1 MSTDTDRFAG
11 ELRERLSIDHLH
23 SHLDF
28 DTLLS
33 SSRRARRRH
42 AMTASA
48 VVAGSVAVVALA
60 IAIAVA
66 VPQLKGSS
74 PEIAPAEPSDT
85 VTARVATAGADAVG
99 VSAATSVTGGGAPW
113 MTALT
118 LTSANGTEA
127 IGLVPGS
134 TSDLADVAAET
145 GAAVDHALRVVVGDP
160 QSPSASFVIAW
171 AEDVQPGAT
180 APHVDDPSQVT
191 LYSSVA
197 DSTGSELP
205 RASRLLA
212 GVVPSSMPDAR
223 VVFFSAEP
231 LTRLDG
237 PASHAVE
244 IPTFADPGG
253 SGARVYLAVA
263 TPDVPAGVRP
273 RGIFF
278 VNPDGTFVDAEGT
291 CADNPNACSAERAD
305 GLDLKAELTR
315 AIQP

>member
-48 VVAGSVAVVALA
+48 VVAGSVAVVAL
-60 IAIAVA
+60 AIAVA

-134 TSDLADVAAET
+134 TSDLAEVTAET
-145 GAAVDHALRVVVGDP
+145 GALVDHALRVVVGDP

-171 AEDVQPGAT
+171 AEDAQPGST
-180 APHVDDPSQVT
+180 APHVHDPSQVT

-197 DSTGSELP
+197 DSTGSEFP

-291 CADNPNACSAERAD
+291 CADNPKACSAERAD